1 MDKEY
6 VSWWKMKTTL
16 LSFYIEWTF
25 FNNEWTFFFLTKKTR
40 ISNQDKQA
48 NLQTFPLLEWT

>member
-1 MDKEY
+1 M
-6 VSWWKMKTTL
+6 
-16 LSFYIEWTF
+16 
-25 FNNEWTFFFLTKKTR
+25 NELFFFLTKKTH